1 MIKKEW
7 VLGIYS
13 LYKDDVMYVTWFFF
27 DYYSVISDNTHFVGA
42 HFILPW
48 ISIWKLRLS
57 FLFFMHRSL
66 FMRYFLFSLCISI
79 ITSKV
84 LPLICH
90 GSSRYINQLFMT
102 SLILKKRCYQCWLW
116 WQICLLTRSFLLYT
130 KNFMYYLQLFTV
142 SEMWYCKCIQWV
154 IKLAYCFAVFY
165 HLWLSW

>member
-1 MIKKEW
+1 MIILILW
-7 VLGIYS
+7 VP
-13 LYKDDVMYVTWFFF
+13 T
-27 DYYSVISDNTHFVGA
+27 
-42 HFILPW
+42 
-48 ISIWKLRLS
+48 
-57 FLFFMHRSL
+57 LFFHEFQFESSGFPFCSLCTNISL
-66 FMRYFLFSLCISI
+66 FMRFFLFSLCISI
-79 ITSKV
+79 LTSKV
-84 LPLICH
+84 LPLICTW
-90 GSSRYINQLFMT
+90 SSRYVNQLFMT